1 MEETITFIT
10 RFVNHLL
17 GPAAAALLSWLH
29 IKPENP
35 ELPVPQHVVMGI
47 LVLIIGAFL
56 AFYLRSRLSVDRPGP
71 LQQIAE
77 ALVTNPLGFG
87 IKDLLEENSG
97 HDAARYVPFVGSIS
111 IFILL
116 SNLLGAFPNTFLF
129 PPTEAVTVPLG
140 CALLTFFYFNYQGVR
155 THGVLGY
162 LGHFAGPVPALS
174 WLILPVEI
182 ISATAR
188 ILSLTVRLWANIFAS
203 DLLIAIFLTLFSG
216 VSVWGWERS
225 PVLGVGLGVFA
236 ATIPILFVLLHIF
249 VSIVQSYVFT
259 ILPSVYLGLA
269 TAEEH

>member
-97 HDAARYVPFVGSIS
+97 HDSDSLRPLAHFRVHRSVVRLHDSSLRLLGIGDCGGALIGLCRETVPAIRCFSVSPAARCPGTTSWRR
-111 IFILL
+111 
-116 SNLLGAFPNTFLF
+116 NTRR
-129 PPTEAVTVPLG
+129 
-140 CALLTFFYFNYQGVR
+140 Q
-155 THGVLGY
+155 
-162 LGHFAGPVPALS
+162 
-174 WLILPVEI
+174 
-182 ISATAR
+182 
-188 ILSLTVRLWANIFAS
+188 
-203 DLLIAIFLTLFSG
+203 
-216 VSVWGWERS
+216 
-225 PVLGVGLGVFA
+225 
-236 ATIPILFVLLHIF
+236 
-249 VSIVQSYVFT
+249 
-259 ILPSVYLGLA
+259 
-269 TAEEH
+269 